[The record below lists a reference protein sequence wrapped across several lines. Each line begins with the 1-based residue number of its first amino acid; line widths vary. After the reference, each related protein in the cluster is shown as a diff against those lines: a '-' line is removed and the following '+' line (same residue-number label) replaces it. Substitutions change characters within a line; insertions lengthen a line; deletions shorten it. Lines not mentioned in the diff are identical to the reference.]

1 MQYTD
6 NEAALISGL
15 ISTYFFQPAVS
26 MTLKNTYSQVLN
38 HLQQNQLSAADLT
51 RIQKR

>member
-6 NEAALISGL
+6 NEAALIGGL

-26 MTLKNTYSQVLN
+26 
-38 HLQQNQLSAADLT
+38 AEG
-51 RIQKR
+51 QKK